1 MDKALRA
8 AQGDV
13 EAALA
18 LLDSEGADALIQ
30 GVGRRDASDPE
41 YQALIKGVRGVHQML
56 WSMALGNGMR
66 RNKAVLKMGA
76 QALTIL
82 LTLVH
87 YAFALGVRAGQS
99 AEKRPDRSTADLSGL
114 EE

>member
-1 MDKALRA
+1 MNKEIQE

-13 EAALA
+13 EKALA
-18 LLDSEGADALIQ
+18 LLDSETADGIIAGISLGGEKGPAEYPALIRGTQ
-30 GVGRRDASDPE
+30 GA
-41 YQALIKGVRGVHQML
+41 YQML

-66 RNKAVLKMGA
+66 RSKGTLKMGA

-87 YAFALGVRAGQS
+87 YAYALGVRAGRENPPEN
-99 AEKRPDRSTADLSGL
+99 ASG
-114 EE
+114 